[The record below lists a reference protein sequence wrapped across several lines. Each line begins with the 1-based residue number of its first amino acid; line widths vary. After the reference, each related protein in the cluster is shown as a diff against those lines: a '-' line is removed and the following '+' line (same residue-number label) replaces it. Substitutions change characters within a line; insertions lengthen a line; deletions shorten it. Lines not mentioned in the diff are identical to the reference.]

1 MLKPVWKISAVSPS
15 FESHNAENKNSS
27 ELRAIVRLPR
37 NLLPLRS
44 SRISMSEEGEFL
56 KTVGFI
62 CFDFLLPYYYAVT
75 IELRTNVWYRA
86 VQIKMTQL

>member
-1 MLKPVWKISAVSPS
+1 
-15 FESHNAENKNSS
+15 
-27 ELRAIVRLPR
+27 
-37 NLLPLRS
+37 
-44 SRISMSEEGEFL
+44 MSEEGEFL

-75 IELRTNVWYRA
+75 FELRTNVWYRT

>member
-1 MLKPVWKISAVSPS
+1 MLKLVWKISVVSPS

-27 ELRAIVRLPR
+27 ELRAIVCQPR

-44 SRISMSEEGEFL
+44 CRISMSEEGEFL

-62 CFDFLLPYYYAVT
+62 CFHLLLSYYYAVT
-75 IELRTNVWYRA
+75 IELRTNVWYRT
-86 VQIKMTQL
+86 VQINMTQL